1 MKRTEL
7 LNGLGYEI
15 PALAKIR
22 LFLDTDAKN
31 EADDQYA
38 IMHFLLTPMVVME
51 ELARLILK
59 KRLKRAILWRIP
71 IRKLKSF

>member
-38 IMHFLLTPMVVME
+38 IMHFY
-51 ELARLILK
+51 
-59 KRLKRAILWRIP
+59 
-71 IRKLKSF
+71 

>member
-22 LFLDTDAKN
+22 LFLDTDA
-31 EADDQYA
+31 
-38 IMHFLLTPMVVME
+38 
-51 ELARLILK
+51 R
-59 KRLKRAILWRIP
+59 
-71 IRKLKSF
+71 SG

>member
-38 IMHFLLTPMVVME
+38 IMHFLLTPMVD
-51 ELARLILK
+51 IL
-59 KRLKRAILWRIP
+59 
-71 IRKLKSF
+71 